1 MSSGT
6 ASKSTLTKWQLHR
19 ICYRLQQFSEDE
31 DYQVII
37 DKLNNVERDFLELT
51 KVIRGYLFLV
61 NVVMTGTANEF
72 LFLARELNKLV
83 TKKFTI
89 TNTAVKETLEAT
101 RFGGNFFSAIGIIIA
116 AATALFMFYRIILP
130 INKITQIFKRLSEEK
145 SVLSIPDL
153 YRRDE
158 IGLLARS
165 ADVFREKNQQTKELL
180 QNSQDLVAE
189 QEALNSKLVQSSQKL
204 EHATASKSMFLANM
218 SHEIRTPMNGII
230 GMLDIVL
237 RSKLSDTHRR
247 QLSQAAYS
255 GQILMSVINDI
266 LDFTKIEAGKLDV
279 ENVNFSLDSL
289 FDNLLANISN
299 RAREKNLSIR
309 FKASPNLPT
318 QLNGDPLRLSQILL
332 NLCSNAI
339 KFTRNGEV
347 SINVDFKAHQDNS
360 KITVY
365 FDITDTGIGMDHE
378 QVGKV
383 FDSFT
388 QADGST
394 SRKYGGSGLGLSIVK
409 QLVELMNGEI
419 SVHSKVNKGSTFSVE
434 VELTKTDDNS
444 EIVAELPA
452 YVGKLFYFVHG
463 SDGFLNKPY
472 IEKMGLNYQLIAIY
486 KLATTLENIGNEDTV
501 LLDISNQDTFINYQ
515 NEINKVLEKSIS
527 IGFVT
532 QSQPSNLANQL
543 SAKWQIDC
551 LSHPFTPKQASI
563 YLKSL
568 ISNKSNADILV
579 EPTAEFQSKTQYEG
593 HVLLVEDNNINQVIA
608 GEMLK
613 LLGVTFDVAE
623 DGQQAVTKIVN
634 SSHYDLVLMD
644 IQMPVMDGYEATVEL
659 RKQGYHSLAICGLSA
674 NAMKQDH
681 DKALEMG
688 MNDYIVKPVKHEAIE
703 RVVAKYLTVKAP
715 SIT

>member
-1 MSSGT
+1 MNILNFFNTTKLIIAASVVVSLSLVSCGEEEKTTSSEQTCFYSHSESTETLVHWT
-6 ASKSTLTKWQLHR
+6 AFKTTARVPVSGQFNQVNVSTEGKSTKVVEVLRTIKFNIPTSSTNSANPERDAKIVNSFFGSMDLTDL
-19 ICYRLQQFSEDE
+19 
-31 DYQVII
+31 II
-37 DKLNNVERDFLELT
+37 GHVKNAEGDNKSGFCVFYLSLNNVERDFLELT

-543 SAKWQIDC
+543 SAPWQIDW
-551 LSHPFTPKQASI
+551 
-563 YLKSL
+563 
-568 ISNKSNADILV
+568 
-579 EPTAEFQSKTQYEG
+579 
-593 HVLLVEDNNINQVIA
+593 
-608 GEMLK
+608 
-613 LLGVTFDVAE
+613 
-623 DGQQAVTKIVN
+623 
-634 SSHYDLVLMD
+634 
-644 IQMPVMDGYEATVEL
+644 
-659 RKQGYHSLAICGLSA
+659 
-674 NAMKQDH
+674 
-681 DKALEMG
+681 
-688 MNDYIVKPVKHEAIE
+688 
-703 RVVAKYLTVKAP
+703 
-715 SIT
+715 